1 MIYHFTVQTR
11 HPNVCGKVLVIH
23 KFVPYLNHHLFTY
36 LCLHFVNNDFFDS
49 PLIGIEAVSTHG
61 DKDQEERNKAVQEF
75 RAFRKDVLVATDV
88 ASKGMYSILSFIN
101 S

>member
-1 MIYHFTVQTR
+1 MLI
-11 HPNVCGKVLVIH
+11 LI
-23 KFVPYLNHHLFTY
+23 
-36 LCLHFVNNDFFDS
+36 FFDS

-88 ASKGMYSILSFIN
+88 ASKGMYTVLQMFRQFCLFMM
-101 S
+101 